1 MSSRRPLIGIA
12 VGSTGSPGER
22 ARYGTDQAY
31 VRCIQVAGGNA
42 VLLPPRSAAAS
53 VMLVDSL
60 DGLLLTG
67 GADVD
72 PAAYGAER
80 RPETNSPDPLRD
92 AAEIALVRRAVRLR
106 TPILAICRGQQ
117 VLNVALGGDLFQDI
131 LAEGAS
137 EVSHDVRDRGR
148 GQIAHSVDVDPG
160 SWLADTTRARSLM
173 VNSLHH
179 QAVRHV
185 ARGLRITATSPDGI
199 VEGLESPSRRIVAVQ
214 SHPEELGGEAWAGR
228 VFRGFVASLR
238 PSAR

>member
-12 VGSTGSPGER
+12 VGSTGGPGER

-31 VRCIQVAGGNA
+31 VRSIQAAGGNA

-53 VMLVDSL
+53 VTLLESL

-72 PAAYGAER
+72 PAIYGAER
-80 RPETNSPDPLRD
+80 RPQTNRPDPVRD
-92 AAEIALVRRAVRLR
+92 AAEIAMVRRAVRLR
-106 TPILAICRGQQ
+106 LPILAICRGQQ

-131 LAEGAS
+131 VAEGAS
-137 EVSHDVRDRGR
+137 LVSHDVRDNGR
-148 GQIAHSVDVDPG
+148 GQIAHPVEVEPG

-179 QAVRHV
+179 QAVRRV
-185 ARGLRITATSPDGI
+185 ARGLRVTATSPDGI
-199 VEGLESPSRRIVAVQ
+199 IEGLESSSRRVVAVQ
-214 SHPEELGGEAWAGR
+214 SHPEELGGQAWARR
-228 VFRGFVASLR
+228 VFRGFVALTR
-238 PSAR
+238 A